1 MSSWNFHLMKLALE
15 HLLLLSALHLCC
27 RSLLLLVESMLI
39 LRACL
44 PFLLLLLLL
53 LDLRLLLFVFDEITQ
68 LRSCC
73 IFNLGCCLI
82 LLLLLEIVLLL
93 LRWDYLLRCGHLGEQ
108 FVQRGF
114 SWVWM
119 LMLGRYHMVDL
130 VRLLGLINHRHSF
143 IIVLHLQNIILIKVI
158 ELGWLD
164 RLGLQSGLMVEEIF
178 VNSVLCTFDGLGCT
192 WLLQLRLR
200 MVTIVIL
207 CSRNN

>member
-15 HLLLLSALHLCC
+15 HLLLLSALHLSSWC
-27 RSLLLLVESMLI
+27 LLLLVESMLI

-53 LDLRLLLFVFDEITQ
+53 LDLRLLLFVFDKIAQ
-68 LRSCC
+68 LRRCC

-93 LRWDYLLRCGHLGEQ
+93 LRWDNLLGCGYLGEQ
-108 FVQRGF
+108 LVQRGF
-114 SWVWM
+114 SWVRV

-130 VRLLGLINHRHSF
+130 VGLLRLINHGHCF

-164 RLGLQSGLMVEEIF
+164 RLGLQSVLMVEEIF

>member
-15 HLLLLSALHLCC
+15 HLLLLSALNLSCWC
-27 RSLLLLVESMLI
+27 LLLLVESMLI

-53 LDLRLLLFVFDEITQ
+53 LDLRLLLFVFDKIAQ
-68 LRSCC
+68 LRRCC

-93 LRWDYLLRCGHLGEQ
+93 LRWDNLLGCGYLGEQ
-108 FVQRGF
+108 LVQRGF
-114 SWVWM
+114 SWVRV

-130 VRLLGLINHRHSF
+130 VGLLRLINHGHCF
-143 IIVLHLQNIILIKVI
+143 IIVFHLQNIILIKVI

-164 RLGLQSGLMVEEIF
+164 RLGLQSVLMVEEIF